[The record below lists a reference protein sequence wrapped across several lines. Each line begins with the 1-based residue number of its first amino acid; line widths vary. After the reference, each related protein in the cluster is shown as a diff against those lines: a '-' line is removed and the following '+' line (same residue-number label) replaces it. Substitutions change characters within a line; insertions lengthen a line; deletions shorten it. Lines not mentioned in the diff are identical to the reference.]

1 MKSSLIW
8 DCTGEKPPIGAVLRN
23 KAPYIRH
30 LEEQAGLNAGLRQL
44 GIERPELVFLAADFL
59 RPDYSALVRTIKLR
73 SPDSFLITLEAVDS
87 SGASR
92 RARSA
97 GADLTL
103 PSLFTEKELL
113 DGIFLAELKQTSPKT
128 SDQEGP
134 EHSQTTPPEIHK
146 EKQQVYYRSL
156 LFL

>member
-92 RARSA
+92 RARQR
-97 GADLTL
+97 GPIL
-103 PSLFTEKELL
+103 PF
-113 DGIFLAELKQTSPKT
+113 
-128 SDQEGP
+128 
-134 EHSQTTPPEIHK
+134 PPCSRK
-146 EKQQVYYRSL
+146 KSFWTVFSWL
-156 LFL
+156 S

>member
-44 GIERPELVFLAADFL
+44 GIERPELVFLAADVL

-87 SGASR
+87 SGR
-92 RARSA
+92 FPPRALSGGRSY
-97 GADLTL
+97 
-103 PSLFTEKELL
+103 PSLPVHGKRASGRYFP
-113 DGIFLAELKQTSPKT
+113 G
-128 SDQEGP
+128 
-134 EHSQTTPPEIHK
+134 
-146 EKQQVYYRSL
+146 
-156 LFL
+156 